1 MRCGLPP
8 LIFYETSGRQARH
21 RAEFVSVNPG
31 EALLVAV
38 SEMCCKSHGK
48 TLQVRFFQRIVISKV
63 ISKND
68 VS

>member
-48 TLQVRFFQRIVISKV
+48 TLQVRFFQRIVISK
-63 ISKND
+63 ND